1 MERTLTSHE
10 VAHLLGVN
18 IKTIQ
23 RWDREGRLKPAG
35 RTATGR
41 RYYSEDQILA
51 FLHQRPGPSRTRKI
65 VAYCR
70 VSSQSQRP
78 DLKNQRWALEQF
90 CTARGLANVEFV
102 EEIGGGMNFHRKR
115 FLAVM
120 DAVDAGDVAT
130 LILAHKDRLT
140 RFGYEWF
147 ERFCQQHG
155 CEILVLNQEHL
166 SPEQELVQDLFT
178 MTHVFSARLYGL
190 RNYRKSLKE
199 ALDADVSA
207 QDPTR
212 SHAGSDPVL

>member
-10 VAHLLGVN
+10 VAQLLGVN

-41 RYYSEDQILA
+41 RYYTEDQILA
-51 FLHQRPGPSRTRKI
+51 FRHQQPRSPRARKI

-70 VSSQSQRP
+70 VSSQSQRA
-78 DLKNQRWALEQF
+78 DLKNQRLALEQF

-102 EEIGGGMNFHRKR
+102 EEIGGGVNFRRPK
-115 FLAVM
+115 FLALM

-130 LILAHKDRLT
+130 LILAHQDRLT

-155 CEILVLNQEHL
+155 CEIWVLNQEHL
-166 SPEQELVQDLFT
+166 SPEQELVRDLLT
-178 MTHVFSARLYGL
+178 MTQVFSARLDGL
-190 RNYRKSLKE
+190 RTYRTRLKE

-212 SHAGSDPVL
+212 SNTGSDPIL